1 MAIYGYLWLSMV
13 TTIQLDEST
22 KEKLDKLKVHY
33 RESYN
38 ELLRKLI
45 DVYQQGKDRE
55 NLVETLEIIS
65 DPEAMRE
72 IAEGIE
78 AYKAG
83 KGKTLA
89 QLKKELGA

>member
-1 MAIYGYLWLSMV
+1 MV
-13 TTIQLDEST
+13 TTIQLDEET
-22 KEKLDKLKVHY
+22 KNKLDNLKVHH

-38 ELLRKLI
+38 ELLQKLI
-45 DVYQQGKDRE
+45 EVYRNGADRE

-78 AYKAG
+78 AYNAG
-83 KGKTLA
+83 KGKTLT
-89 QLKKELGA
+89 QLRKELGV